1 VFNLEESMTLQIQD
15 RRIQQRREFLDAI
28 TICSYAIT
36 ICSEGIS
43 QVVDISS
50 GGISFKCCCEVG
62 FPERWELDIVD
73 SAGSHLRDVLV
84 EKVWEESIKDNNGN
98 GHPSIYKRKVGVKF
112 KHLSIKQQSA
122 LYELI
127 LQ

>member
-1 VFNLEESMTLQIQD
+1 MTLQDQN
-15 RRIQQRREFLDAI
+15 RRIQQRREFPD
-28 TICSYAIT
+28 AIT

-50 GGISFKCCCEVG
+50 GGISFMCCCEVC
-62 FPERWELDIVD
+62 FPERWELDIVN
-73 SAGSHLRDVLV
+73 SAGSHLREVLV
-84 EKVWEESIKDNNGN
+84 EKVWEEPVKENGGN
-98 GHPSIYKRKVGVKF
+98 GPPSIYTRKVGVKF